1 MVYLVQVQAHSVQ
14 DHLLEDLLDKIMV
27 LRLVELLVTHL
38 LEVSTLSAPLSDKQD
53 ILPMGLEAP
62 SALHHQALSPV
73 TEPEALDPW
82 VDLEALVSAS
92 DP

>member
-1 MVYLVQVQAHSVQ
+1 MVHLVQVQAHSVQ
-14 DHLLEDLLDKIMV
+14 DHLLEDLLDKILV

-38 LEVSTLSAPLSDKQD
+38 LEVSTLSAPVSDKQD
-53 ILPMGLEAP
+53 FLL
-62 SALHHQALSPV
+62 ALHHQALSPV
-73 TEPEALDPW
+73 TEPVALDPL